1 MAFDY
6 RKSQHFQ
13 NMLYATSS
21 MYKVGSVFD
30 ADGAFTNTRFRN
42 DDSAF
47 TIAKFEPDD
56 QKMESIYCV
65 GKIFGYTEGSPYHV
79 RGKVVMDKRYGVQ
92 VSIEEARA
100 IKPTG
105 ERQIKAFL
113 ACGLF
118 KGIGTAT
125 AQKIYDTFGDATLDI
140 LQNDPDRLDEVPG
153 LRKSSL
159 ESYKKTIPH
168 VMRFQQT
175 ISDLSG
181 FGISMTTIKRLI
193 DQYGDN
199 ASDKVMDN
207 PYILTKVRGFQ
218 FTRADQIARKIGFAL
233 DDKKRLDAGIISTLR
248 WAKDQYGHTLLPTQ
262 ELVDL
267 SYDKLEMQSIPNGVQ
282 KLDVDLDDLTEK
294 KQLIKDDDGIHLP
307 FVFKEEKTIEK
318 SINSAARPDAIAT
331 REEIESAIKAVED
344 EMSIEVT
351 DEQLNAVYNVFNHK
365 LSVITG
371 SAGCGKTAV
380 CRLIVKVIRHL
391 GYQMCLMSPTG
402 RAAKHMSDVC
412 DGEPAYTMHRALALT
427 VKEAK
432 DDDFFDDDSV
442 EHINTTND
450 ATVQFM
456 RSKIILIDEASMLD
470 TDMVYALLKQARDK
484 KHIVMIGD
492 CQQLPPVGAGQ
503 PFYDII
509 NSRSAKVTRLTKI
522 FRQAEGSPIIVA
534 ANQVLDGKSP
544 CFVPGIHFIECSND
558 QVQQVIAE
566 QVLPQIMDDV
576 RNRDVMFLSPM
587 KKTPVSGVNALN
599 EFLRPIANPR
609 YKQPEKD
616 TGGRLVLQPGDIVMQ
631 TKNNYDCDVFNG
643 DLGVVAAVRP
653 DKSVVVDFDNM
664 DAPVEYEPNEIM
676 ENLQLA
682 YAMTV
687 HKSQGSQARVV
698 VGVFTDS
705 FYIMAS
711 PNILYT
717 LVTRAEQELYLV
729 GSSKMFAM
737 AAKNKQQSERYT
749 GLKHL

>member
-1 MAFDY
+1 
-6 RKSQHFQ
+6 
-13 NMLYATSS
+13 
-21 MYKVGSVFD
+21 
-30 ADGAFTNTRFRN
+30 
-42 DDSAF
+42 
-47 TIAKFEPDD
+47 
-56 QKMESIYCV
+56 
-65 GKIFGYTEGSPYHV
+65 
-79 RGKVVMDKRYGVQ
+79 
-92 VSIEEARA
+92 
-100 IKPTG
+100 
-105 ERQIKAFL
+105 
-113 ACGLF
+113 
-118 KGIGTAT
+118 
-125 AQKIYDTFGDATLDI
+125 
-140 LQNDPDRLDEVPG
+140 
-153 LRKSSL
+153 
-159 ESYKKTIPH
+159 
-168 VMRFQQT
+168 
-175 ISDLSG
+175 
-181 FGISMTTIKRLI
+181 
-193 DQYGDN
+193 
-199 ASDKVMDN
+199 
-207 PYILTKVRGFQ
+207 
-218 FTRADQIARKIGFAL
+218 
-233 DDKKRLDAGIISTLR
+233 
-248 WAKDQYGHTLLPTQ
+248 
-262 ELVDL
+262 
-267 SYDKLEMQSIPNGVQ
+267 
-282 KLDVDLDDLTEK
+282 
-294 KQLIKDDDGIHLP
+294 
-307 FVFKEEKTIEK
+307 
-318 SINSAARPDAIAT
+318 
-331 REEIESAIKAVED
+331 
-344 EMSIEVT
+344 
-351 DEQLNAVYNVFNHK
+351 
-365 LSVITG
+365 
-371 SAGCGKTAV
+371 
-380 CRLIVKVIRHL
+380 
-391 GYQMCLMSPTG
+391 
-402 RAAKHMSDVC
+402 MSDVC

-522 FRQAEGSPIIVA
+522 IRQAEGSPIIVA